1 MKKKM
6 SSSTPA
12 MYALVASI
20 MLAIDVSCSVVH
32 CSEFYRAAPDATD
45 DDDDGGS
52 EHMRADATVA
62 HPDGSR
68 RGRWPPAPY
77 GNPGRGYATVPPPP
91 TQQQR
96 RLLHSTGR
104 LTGAGIA
111 LRTYNLCLIFY

>member
-32 CSEFYRAAPDATD
+32 CSEFYRAAP
-45 DDDDGGS
+45 
-52 EHMRADATVA
+52 DATVA